1 MAQLP
6 VRTGPLAFV
15 DRQLEALS
23 ARDRTLLVGLF
34 GFGASLM
41 VVVSGYGAWS
51 VLHAKASAVIEV
63 KEQVAEM
70 QVLQRNYQAAEATF
84 KAHEDALRNK
94 QPVSTFIEGLASK
107 HEITDQLS
115 NINAQGT
122 PEVVGSI
129 AQQRYTVDI
138 KKAPQENIF
147 RFLYDLETSGY
158 PVSVDQAAFKS
169 QKTKEGVMMNLT
181 LELMVLSV
189 SEG

>member
-6 VRTGPLAFV
+6 VRSGPMAFV

-23 ARDRTLLVGLF
+23 PRDRMLLVGLL
-34 GFGASLM
+34 GFGATVFVL
-41 VVVSGYGAWS
+41 VSGYIAYS
-51 VLHAKASAVIEV
+51 VLDSKAMAVIEV
-63 KEQVAEM
+63 KGQVAEM
-70 QVLQRNYQAAEATF
+70 QVLQRKYQAAEGTF
-84 KAHEDALRNK
+84 KSHEEALRNK

-107 HEITDQLS
+107 HEITDQLA

-129 AQQRYTVDI
+129 SQQRYTVEI

-158 PVSVDQAAFKS
+158 PVSVEQAVFKA
-169 QKTKEGVMMNLT
+169 QKTRDGVMMNLT

-189 SEG
+189 AES

>member
-6 VRTGPLAFV
+6 VRTGPMAFV

-23 ARDRTLLVGLF
+23 PRDRMLLVGLF
-34 GFGASLM
+34 SFGAGLF
-41 VVVSGYGAWS
+41 VLFSGYLAWS
-51 VLHAKASAVIEV
+51 VLDAKATTVIDV
-63 KEQVAEM
+63 KKQVAEM
-70 QVLQRNYQAAEATF
+70 QVLQRKYQAAENTF
-84 KAHEDALRNK
+84 KSHEEALRNK

-107 HEITDQLS
+107 HQITDQLS
-115 NINAQGT
+115 NINAQGS

-129 AQQRYTVDI
+129 AQQRYTVEI

-158 PVSVDQAAFKS
+158 PVSVEQAAFKS
-169 QKTKEGVMMNLT
+169 QKTKDGVMMNLT

-189 SEG
+189 AES

>member
-1 MAQLP
+1 MKRP
-6 VRTGPLAFV
+6 KFN
-15 DRQLEALS
+15 EA
-23 ARDRTLLVGLF
+23 R
-34 GFGASLM
+34 GA
-41 VVVSGYGAWS
+41 
-51 VLHAKASAVIEV
+51 AVITGSPPFDFEGV
-63 KEQVAEM
+63 SMRTFPLRAEM

-169 QKTKEGVMMNLT
+169 QKTKDGVMMNLT